1 MEYEG
6 RVFRTKASNY
16 PSLWLLLF
24 FPVNIITMDKTITEE
39 LKKIMEQDGTVHA
52 MWIAGSVAEGTDD
65 ELSDIDL
72 WIDIQDGQD
81 KEIFSKIEK
90 FLKSKG
96 ELDINFTEGVT
107 PPFSHCVYHLAGMNP
122 YHFIEITLH
131 SHSNEIGLF
140 DALRK
145 IKVLFDKDGT
155 TNFKPFD
162 KDSYDKMLQ
171 ERKQFLI
178 EKIEFG
184 EQSIRKEIT
193 RRQFLE
199 ALHNYQFWLVEPVI
213 ELVRIEHTP
222 LKITYGLKHGTRDLP
237 KEVVTKIESIY
248 LIKSLEDLNNKIE
261 EVKALT
267 KNYE

>member
-1 MEYEG
+1 MD
-6 RVFRTKASNY
+6 RTI
-16 PSLWLLLF
+16 
-24 FPVNIITMDKTITEE
+24 VEE
-39 LKKIMEQDGTVHA
+39 IKEIMEQEKAVHA
-52 MWIAGSVAEGTDD
+52 MWITGSVAEGYDD

-72 WIDIQDGQD
+72 WLDIDDGQD
-81 KEIFSKIEK
+81 KAIFSKIEE
-90 FLKSKG
+90 FLESKG
-96 ELDINFTEGVT
+96 ELDINFTEGLT
-107 PPFSHCVYHLAGMNP
+107 PPYSHCVYHLAGMNP

-162 KDSYDKMLQ
+162 KVSYDKMLQ

-213 ELVRIEHTP
+213 ELARIKHTP

-237 KEVVTKIESIY
+237 KDVVKEIESLYI
-248 LIKSLEDLNNKIE
+248 IKNLEDLNNKIE
-261 EVKALT
+261 AFKAML
-267 KNYE
+267 KKYGN

>member
-1 MEYEG
+1 
-6 RVFRTKASNY
+6 
-16 PSLWLLLF
+16 
-24 FPVNIITMDKTITEE
+24 
-39 LKKIMEQDGTVHA
+39 MEQNETVHA
-52 MWIAGSVAEGTDD
+52 MWITGSVAEGYDD

-72 WIDIQDGQD
+72 WLDIDDGKD
-81 KEIFSKIEK
+81 KSVFDSIEE

-96 ELDINFTEGVT
+96 EMDINFSEGVT
-107 PPFSHCVYHLAGMNP
+107 PPYSHTVYHLAGMNS

-140 DALRK
+140 DSLRK

-162 KDSYDKMLQ
+162 KVGYDKMLQ

-184 EQSIRKEIT
+184 EQSVTKEIT

-199 ALHNYQFWLVEPVI
+199 ALHNYQFWLVEPII
-213 ELVRIEHTP
+213 ELARIKHTP

-237 KEVVTKIESIY
+237 DDTVKEIESLYI
-248 LIKSLEDLNNKIE
+248 IKSLDDLNNKIE
-261 EVKALT
+261 EVKFMV
-267 KNYE
+267 KKYN

>member
-1 MEYEG
+1 
-6 RVFRTKASNY
+6 
-16 PSLWLLLF
+16 
-24 FPVNIITMDKTITEE
+24 MDHTIVEE
-39 LKKIMEQDGTVHA
+39 LKKIIEQDKAVHA
-52 MWIAGSVAEGTDD
+52 MWIAGSVAEGYDD

-72 WIDIQDGQD
+72 WLDIKDGQD
-81 KEIFSKIEK
+81 KAIFSLIEK
-90 FLKSKG
+90 FLSTKG
-96 ELDINFTEGVT
+96 ELDIKFSEGIT
-107 PPFSHCVYHLAGMNP
+107 PPYSHSVYHLAGMSP

-140 DALRK
+140 DTLRK

-162 KDSYDKMLQ
+162 KVSYDEMLQ

-193 RRQFLE
+193 RRQFME
-199 ALHNYQFWLVEPVI
+199 ALHNYQFWLVEPII
-213 ELVRIEHTP
+213 ELARIKYTP

-237 KEVVTKIESIY
+237 KDTVKEIESLHIV
-248 LIKSLEDLNNKIE
+248 KSLDDLANKTE
-261 EVKALT
+261 EVKAMV
-267 KNYE
+267 KKYR

>member
-1 MEYEG
+1 
-6 RVFRTKASNY
+6 
-16 PSLWLLLF
+16 
-24 FPVNIITMDKTITEE
+24 MDKTIANE
-39 LKKIMEQDGTVHA
+39 LKKIMEQDEAVHA
-52 MWIAGSVAEGTDD
+52 MWIAGSVAEGYDD

-72 WIDIQDGQD
+72 WIDIDDGHD
-81 KEIFSKIEK
+81 KIIFSKIEK
-90 FLKSKG
+90 FLESKG
-96 ELDINFTEGVT
+96 ELDIKFSEGVT
-107 PPFSHCVYHLAGMNP
+107 PPYSHCVYHLAGMNP
-122 YHFIEITLH
+122 YHFIEINLH

-162 KDSYDKMLQ
+162 KPSYDKMLQ

-213 ELVRIEHTP
+213 ELVRIKYTP
-222 LKITYGLKHGTRDLP
+222 LKITYGLKHGTHDLP
-237 KEVVTKIESIY
+237 KEVVAQIESLY
-248 LIKSLEDLNNKIE
+248 LIKSLEDLSNKIE
-261 EVKALT
+261 DVKSMSPSLYT
-267 KNYE
+267 EHTV

>member
-1 MEYEG
+1 
-6 RVFRTKASNY
+6 
-16 PSLWLLLF
+16 
-24 FPVNIITMDKTITEE
+24 MDKTIVEE
-39 LKKIMEQDGTVHA
+39 LKKIMEQDEGVHA
-52 MWIAGSVAEGTDD
+52 MWIAGSVAEGNDD

-72 WIDIQDGQD
+72 WLDIDDGQD
-81 KEIFSKIEK
+81 KAIFSKIEK
-90 FLKSKG
+90 FLESKG
-96 ELDINFTEGVT
+96 ELDINFSEGIT
-107 PPFSHCVYHLAGMNP
+107 PPYSHCVYHLAGMNP

-145 IKVLFDKDGT
+145 IKVMFDKDGT

-162 KDSYDKMLQ
+162 KASYDKMLQ

-184 EQSIRKEIT
+184 VQSIRKEIA

-199 ALHNYQFWLVEPVI
+199 ALHNYQFWLVEPII
-213 ELVRIEHTP
+213 ELARIKFTP

-237 KEVVTKIESIY
+237 VDTVKEIES
-248 LIKSLEDLNNKIE
+248 LHVIKSLDDLTNKIE
-261 EVKALT
+261 EVKAMID
-267 KNYE
+267 KYK